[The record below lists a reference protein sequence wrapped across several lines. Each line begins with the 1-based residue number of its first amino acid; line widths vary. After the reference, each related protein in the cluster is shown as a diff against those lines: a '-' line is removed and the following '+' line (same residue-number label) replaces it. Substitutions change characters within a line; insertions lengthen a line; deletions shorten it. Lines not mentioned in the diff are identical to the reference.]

1 MPRIQE
7 FSSEDG
13 EVGDHP
19 AFMVYFKEL
28 YFYKVPG
35 AGFNIFHGGIYF
47 LGEGG
52 LLDNSYGNLQEFLDP
67 CLTPFYI
74 RAGFHSFTYVSLFY
88 LNVQSSLDDNVSF
101 SHWVGGNRKR
111 QYYRIK

>member
-1 MPRIQE
+1 MIFQFSWLFTFVPLIRPFITIIIIIIITMPRIQE

-35 AGFNIFHGGIYF
+35 AGFNIFHG
-47 LGEGG
+47 
-52 LLDNSYGNLQEFLDP
+52 
-67 CLTPFYI
+67 
-74 RAGFHSFTYVSLFY
+74 VSIF
-88 LNVQSSLDDNVSF
+88 
-101 SHWVGGNRKR
+101 
-111 QYYRIK
+111 

>member
-1 MPRIQE
+1 MLALIWIQTVHKDYQKKTLAYKELKMFLSMIFQFSWLFTFVPLIRPFITIIIIIIITMPRIQE

-35 AGFNIFHGGIYF
+35 AGFNIFHG
-47 LGEGG
+47 
-52 LLDNSYGNLQEFLDP
+52 
-67 CLTPFYI
+67 
-74 RAGFHSFTYVSLFY
+74 VSIF
-88 LNVQSSLDDNVSF
+88 
-101 SHWVGGNRKR
+101 
-111 QYYRIK
+111 